1 MRTYSESLRARF
13 LRAAAA
19 SALLAAACAGETVTA
34 PLDEGRCLTGTL
46 VNGVPVSGHLNAASC
61 QRWSPRSRD
70 IVASESWALEADS
83 NAFYIVRMMPTDTA
97 PGATPLRAR
106 VSAYALG
113 ATGELQLVGGDFF
126 RYGPAQRSAEM
137 FLPTQTAGRY
147 WVRVEGTRMGDS
159 GAYRLEMVRCP
170 IQRLQLDS
178 LSAPLR
184 PTAPCIASSL
194 RNGAPSTVLYAAFD
208 PPAVGSYDVR
218 LRRVSGTASFA
229 GYYLGYGSDVADLFA
244 GGFILGTGPRTDGQ
258 FTYRR
263 PLTRRGRVGLLLTVH
278 ADSSAAVDVLIA
290 NSNAFRALTA
300 PDR

>member
-1 MRTYSESLRARF
+1 MRMCSESLRAR
-13 LRAAAA
+13 LRRAAAA

-34 PLDEGRCLTGTL
+34 PLDEGRCLNGTL
-46 VNGVPVSGHLNAASC
+46 ATGVPVSGRLTAASC
-61 QRWSPRSRD
+61 QRWSPRARD
-70 IVASESWALEADS
+70 VVASESWALEADS

-106 VSAYALG
+106 LSAYALG

-126 RYGPAQRSAEM
+126 RYGPAQRNSEM

-147 WVRVEGTRMGDS
+147 WIRVEGTVMGDS
-159 GAYRLEMVRCP
+159 GAYRVETIRCP
-170 IQRLQLDS
+170 IQRLRLDS
-178 LSAPLR
+178 LSGPLG
-184 PTAPCIASSL
+184 PVAPCLASSL

-244 GGFILGTGPRTDGQ
+244 GAFILGTGPRTDGQ
-258 FTYRR
+258 FTYQRT
-263 PLTRRGRVGLLLTVH
+263 LTRRGRVGVLLTVH
-278 ADSSAAVDVLIA
+278 ADSSAAIDVLIA
-290 NSNAFRALTA
+290 NTPALRGL
-300 PDR
+300 DGF